1 MKDGPFYITTL
12 KVRNVFVPVRLKV
25 ACRCEGQYQ
34 IVYNVLNEAMGRDLE
49 YRNKGGSA
57 LVYPS
62 EELARFALDDIARAL
77 RLVPFKTIERW

>member
-1 MKDGPFYITTL
+1 MSAPFYITTL

-25 ACRCEGQYQ
+25 ARRTDGQYQ
-34 IVYNVLNEAMGRDLE
+34 VVYNVLNEAMGRDLA
-49 YRNKGGSA
+49 YRSKGGSA
-57 LVYPS
+57 LAYPS